1 MTGTHAITFA
11 GLLGEFFGF
20 VLFYKASTAAVRPD
34 ADAARLR
41 TMNHVAF
48 GLVLGGFGLQF
59 LAAGI
64 FMPR

>member
-1 MTGTHAITFA
+1 M
-11 GLLGEFFGF
+11 
-20 VLFYKASTAAVRPD
+20 FYKASTAGVRPD

-48 GLVLGGFGLQF
+48 GLVLGGFALQF
-59 LAAGI
+59 LAAGM

>member
-1 MTGTHAITFA
+1 MTGTHTITWV
-11 GLLGEFFGF
+11 GLLSELSGW
-20 VLFYKASTAAVRPD
+20 VVFYKASTAGVRPD